1 MNALI
6 LHYVYN
12 PHVSNGFGYPDHVL
26 NVCPTFPCL
35 TGSVYLML
43 LYQIS
48 YSRKKIAEV
57 TVFAV
62 RLTARYNK

>member
-1 MNALI
+1 
-6 LHYVYN
+6 
-12 PHVSNGFGYPDHVL
+12 
-26 NVCPTFPCL
+26 
-35 TGSVYLML
+35 ML

-62 RLTARYNK
+62 RLTARYNKWIVLGRSELWGKKINVLQQIDCPNADFFSVWVQSYYLQ